1 MTIIATAVLWL
12 GCIFYLVSEVV
23 AQRQRLGNSQRASP
37 TFQVTGFTLINAAS
51 DSVIGPLMSGDQIV
65 LNNVGK
71 KLSIR
76 ADTSGNIG
84 SVQFD
89 FDGVTNYRTENNSP
103 FVLGGDSNGNHAPI
117 DDLAIEGLHTVSAT
131 PFSGS
136 KLSGT
141 SGATLTISFV
151 VTAVATP
158 PTNTPP
164 PSKSDVPP
172 YNHGPNGV
180 LTGELRKW
188 HKITLGFDG
197 PVTSETATTNPFTDY
212 ALEVDLK
219 HTVSGKTY
227 RIPGYFAADGNAANS
242 GASSGNV
249 WLVHFCPDEEGEW
262 SYSASF
268 FTGTNVAQN
277 GGGSPAGFFD
287 GASGTFSIAPTDKT
301 GRDHRGKGRLQY
313 VGKHHLQFAEN
324 SEWFLKAGA
333 DSPENFLAYEEF
345 DNTPNYGGR
354 RKSWAP
360 HQIDYK
366 VGDPTWAGGRGTEII
381 GAINYLSEK
390 GMNAFSFLTMNV
402 GGDDMVNS
410 ICASSSFK
418 ILSTVSLRILL
429 CCYSLIHKECLSLHI
444 RCSWR

>member
-1 MTIIATAVLWL
+1 MTINYLATSVWWFGSML
-12 GCIFYLVSEVV
+12 YLVSQV
-23 AQRQRLGNSQRASP
+23 AAQ
-37 TFQVTGFTLINAAS
+37 QVTGFTLINAAS
-51 DSVIGPLMSGDQIV
+51 GNVIGPLSSGDKIV
-65 LNNVGK
+65 LSDVGK

-76 ADTSGNIG
+76 AETSGSIG
-84 SVQFD
+84 SIRFA
-89 FDGVTNYRTENNSP
+89 FDGVTNYQTENDSP
-103 FVLGGDSNGNHAPI
+103 YSLGRDFNGNYAPVRE
-117 DDLAIEGLHTVSAT
+117 LAVEGAHTVSAT

-136 KLSGT
+136 SLRGNPGMT
-141 SGATLTISFV
+141 ITISFD

-158 PTNTPP
+158 QTTR
-164 PSKSDVPP
+164 SRLTQSSSDVPP

-188 HKITLGFDG
+188 HKVTIGFDG
-197 PVTSETATTNPFTDY
+197 PDTSETATTNPFTDY
-212 ALEVDLK
+212 ALEVNFQ
-219 HTVSGKTY
+219 HTVSGKMY
-227 RIPGYFAADGNAANS
+227 RVPGYFAADGNAANS

-249 WLVHFCPDEEGEW
+249 WLVHFSPDEEGEW
-262 SYSASF
+262 TYNASF

-287 GASGTFSIAPTDKT
+287 GANGIFSIAPTNKT

-313 VGKHHLQFAEN
+313 VGKHFLQFAET

-345 DNTPNYGGR
+345 ENTPNYGGR

-381 GAINYLSEK
+381 GAINYLSGK
-390 GMNAFSFLTMNV
+390 GVNAFSFLTMNI

-410 ICASSSFK
+410 TCARSSLFFTTVCLRAL
-418 ILSTVSLRILL
+418 LS
-429 CCYSLIHKECLSLHI
+429 CYSFIHKECFSLHI
-444 RCSWR
+444 RCSGR